1 MSEKPNVFP
10 SKEEIEEA
18 NVTGDKLANQ
28 IAEENNVETTYG
40 SDAES
45 AAAAEMRRR
54 TEEQIRLREENLR
67 KNEEI
72 AKQMDAKRESQL
84 SEKSPPRNQSN
95 NFNQQPP
102 VVPPNNN
109 GGNYSGNNGGDNKP
123 SNESYIQQLSQPQMN
138 QPFDVI
144 PLPSEGKLYPNR
156 KKNVKISFLT
166 TADENILTSPNLLES
181 GDFLE
186 ILINRK
192 LLEPDLRY
200 KDLIPGDRNA
210 ILIWLRATGYGELY
224 PVVAYDK
231 NNEPFETEVNLSELK
246 TVYLSVDPDSDGLFE
261 YKLPISKNVVKVKML
276 TVGEL
281 EVLENRIESNKD
293 NPINEEQTLML
304 ESQIVSINGNMD
316 SSMIKESV
324 RNMRVG
330 DAQGLRDFMNSI
342 ECGVDMNLTLRTPGG
357 ESVNTFLPFT
367 PRFFWPNSVV

>member
-1 MSEKPNVFP
+1 M
-10 SKEEIEEA
+10 
-18 NVTGDKLANQ
+18 
-28 IAEENNVETTYG
+28 
-40 SDAES
+40 
-45 AAAAEMRRR
+45 
-54 TEEQIRLREENLR
+54 
-67 KNEEI
+67 
-72 AKQMDAKRESQL
+72 
-84 SEKSPPRNQSN
+84 
-95 NFNQQPP
+95 
-102 VVPPNNN
+102 
-109 GGNYSGNNGGDNKP
+109 
-123 SNESYIQQLSQPQMN
+123 
-138 QPFDVI
+138 
-144 PLPSEGKLYPNR
+144 
-156 KKNVKISFLT
+156 
-166 TADENILTSPNLLES
+166 
-181 GDFLE
+181 E